1 MSKEI
6 EEKLDK
12 IPVINWLVR
21 LLKNIRLPG
30 FEGLSIYDLIEMYI
44 RGIVEGALSTRA
56 SSIAFSLFLALFP
69 LLIFMLTLVPFLI
82 SIFSLHNT
90 GFDENFPAFLESFLP
105 TATGDYFEQIYQQIK
120 D

>member
-69 LLIFMLTLVPFLI
+69 LKEIRSILQIPKMPSSLFIYYYYRLRYTFFL
-82 SIFSLHNT
+82 
-90 GFDENFPAFLESFLP
+90 
-105 TATGDYFEQIYQQIK
+105 
-120 D
+120 

>member
-6 EEKLDK
+6 EERLDK

-30 FEGLSIYDLIEMYI
+30 FEGLSIYDLFEMYI
-44 RGIVEGALSTRA
+44 VGVVEGALSTRA

-69 LLIFMLTLVPFLI
+69 LLIFMVTLVPV
-82 SIFSLHNT
+82 IFNSFDLQNLY
-90 GFDENFPAFLESFLP
+90 GFYENCFNF
-105 TATGDYFEQIYQQIK
+105 DY
-120 D
+120 